1 VPITFYCS
9 DCTQKLRIDDSFA
22 GKKVACVRCGS
33 RQRVP
38 EQSLPPP
45 AGRKGSATEKPRR
58 KPPKPERT
66 LPELPVYTPDE
77 PFVPAPLEPEPVP
90 PQSAPPKPIHF
101 SEYSIPTAPPE
112 PPLTEFPEFKSPPLP
127 SEAPP
132 EPEEV
137 DEADEVEEADEPAP
151 DLPSAPLIEFFEIP
165 SVSSVPSIEPEPEVE
180 SPPEPED
187 EWEPQPE
194 AEPDAEREPVAAV
207 SAPRREKPSRLAEP
221 SLVQPA
227 RKLDLEEL
235 IDMTAM
241 VDIVFF
247 LLIFFLVTSMN
258 SLDSSIPMPAPD
270 PQKGQAREPKSIE
283 AIEAD
288 DSYVVVRIDR
298 NDKISV
304 EGSDVRNE
312 RDLMFKLRDHR
323 MGSAHP
329 DKLLVIG
336 HGDATHGSVVMV
348 LDAGRDL
355 GMDQVRLTVQDEEQ

>member
-9 DCTQKLRIDDSFA
+9 ECTQKLRIDDSFA

-38 EQSLPPP
+38 EESQPPP
-45 AGRKGSATEKPRR
+45 AGRKGSRPELPRR
-58 KPPKPERT
+58 KPEKPERT
-66 LPELPVYTPDE
+66 LPELPAYSEPERVEPEPAEPEPLRFAEYVEEEATPEPAPVEPPVVGRSPLPSEEPTCEPEVREAPLFERLFDEPDE
-77 PFVPAPLEPEPVP
+77 PAAPFLEPEP
-90 PQSAPPKPIHF
+90 
-101 SEYSIPTAPPE
+101 
-112 PPLTEFPEFKSPPLP
+112 
-127 SEAPP
+127 
-132 EPEEV
+132 EPEHP
-137 DEADEVEEADEPAP
+137 EPAP
-151 DLPSAPLIEFFEIP
+151 RRRPPIEYTEI
-165 SVSSVPSIEPEPEVE
+165 
-180 SPPEPED
+180 
-187 EWEPQPE
+187 
-194 AEPDAEREPVAAV
+194 EPVAADPEQLELPAELKPV
-207 SAPRREKPSRLAEP
+207 PVVAGEPRRRQRTKHVEP
-221 SLVQPA
+221 PLVQPQ

-270 PQKGQAREPKSIE
+270 PQKGAAREPKSIE

-304 EGSDVRNE
+304 EGSEVRSD

-323 MGSAHP
+323 LGSAHP

-336 HGDATHGSVVMV
+336 HGDATHGTVVMV

>member
-9 DCTQKLRIDDSFA
+9 ECTQKLRIDDSFA

-38 EQSLPPP
+38 EESQPPP
-45 AGRKGSATEKPRR
+45 AGRKGVRPDRPRR
-58 KPPKPERT
+58 KPEKSERT
-66 LPELPVYTPDE
+66 LPE
-77 PFVPAPLEPEPVP
+77 VPAYSEPEP
-90 PQSAPPKPIHF
+90 A
-101 SEYSIPTAPPE
+101 EPE
-112 PPLTEFPEFKSPPLP
+112 PLRFAEFLEEEATPEPAAVELPVEPPVFERPPLP
-127 SEAPP
+127 SEEPTREPEVGEVPLFDRLFDEPAEKVSEPDP
-132 EPEEV
+132 EPEQP
-137 DEADEVEEADEPAP
+137 EP
-151 DLPSAPLIEFFEIP
+151 D
-165 SVSSVPSIEPEPEVE
+165 EPEPALPHRAPIEYTEIEQVAAPE
-180 SPPEPED
+180 ELKPEPV
-187 EWEPQPE
+187 P
-194 AEPDAEREPVAAV
+194 AV
-207 SAPRREKPSRLAEP
+207 TGGPRRMGRTKHVEAP
-221 SLVQPA
+221 LVMPQ

-270 PQKGQAREPKSIE
+270 PQKGAAREPKSID
-283 AIEAD
+283 AIDAD

-304 EGSDVRNE
+304 EGSEVRSD

-323 MGSAHP
+323 LGSAHP

-336 HGDATHGSVVMV
+336 HGDATHGTVVMV